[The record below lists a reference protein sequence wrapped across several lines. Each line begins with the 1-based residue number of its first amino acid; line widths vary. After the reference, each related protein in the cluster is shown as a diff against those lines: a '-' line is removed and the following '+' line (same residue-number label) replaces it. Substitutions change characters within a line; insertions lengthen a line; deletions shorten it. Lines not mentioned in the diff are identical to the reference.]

1 MKAAISAIKRFFMIL
16 PAPFSH
22 DEMEKNRFSEIF
34 LGILV
39 VVSGA
44 QLLGSIINP
53 LNNTS
58 STIATLIINFA
69 LCLLFTILLILILKK
84 RKGDIFRFF
93 TIILYALFCMFPL
106 VSGDKGFSVLA
117 WIISFPFISIVVL
130 DFRKGLLASSLV
142 AIALGWFMKGSSI
155 ETILQV
161 TGSFTMVL
169 VMSVLVG
176 KHIYSIKQDNKLK
189 ELELSRLQMSQSRFM
204 DLYTD
209 VFEGNESSSHHK
221 SNDNMYRNL
230 VEVIADIFEK
240 KGEFYI
246 FYRKDLLAT
255 LQALPQP
262 DAVLSYILLDGM
274 SNINLFDGD
283 SGKMENQLMNMG
295 NYMFASCS
303 VEDYFSKI
311 DSVIELRS
319 AKKRLEFNKIQTQIN
334 RVFPDKNGDETGESK
349 LENMFDQFNISER
362 EADIVRCIL
371 KGLTNKETSLELYIS
386 IETVKTHV
394 KNILKKCGISSRI
407 ELIKLLSNSP
417 LGF

>member
-1 MKAAISAIKRFFMIL
+1 MKAAIISIKRFFMIF
-16 PAPFSH
+16 PPSSSRKETEEH
-22 DEMEKNRFSEIF
+22 RFSKIF
-34 LGILV
+34 LIILV
-39 VVSGA
+39 AVSGIR
-44 QLLGSIINP
+44 LLGRIMDPPI
-53 LNNTS
+53 NTS
-58 STIATLIINFA
+58 STIVAFIINLAF
-69 LCLLFTILLILILKK
+69 CLLFSILLILILKK
-84 RKGDIFRFF
+84 RRGDFLHFITIF
-93 TIILYALFCMFPL
+93 LYALFCMLPL
-106 VSGDKGFSVLA
+106 VGGDKGFSVLA

-130 DFRKGLLASSLV
+130 DYRKGLLASPLV
-142 AIALGWFMKGSSI
+142 AIALGWFMKGSSL

-161 TGSFTMVL
+161 TGSYTMVS

-176 KHIYSIKQDNKLK
+176 KQIYSIKQDIKLK
-189 ELELSRLQMSQSRFM
+189 GLELSRLQMSQSRFM

-209 VFEGNESSSHHK
+209 VFEGNETSSHHK
-221 SNDNMYRNL
+221 PNDIMHRNI
-230 VEVIADIFEK
+230 VDVIADIFEK

-246 FYRKDLLAT
+246 FYRKDLLDT

-274 SNINLFDGD
+274 SNISLFGGD
-283 SGKMENQLMNMG
+283 SGKLENQLTDMG
-295 NYMFASCS
+295 NYMFASCT

-334 RVFPDKNGDETGESK
+334 RVFPYGNEGETGESK
-349 LENMFDQFNISER
+349 LEYMFDQYNISER

-371 KGLTNKETSLELYIS
+371 KGLTNKEISLELYIS